1 MKYRRRIVPLA
12 IFLLLAIGASCA
24 QDLAFSIGS
33 WSFLP
38 DAAGKTPA
46 RGPGLFP
53 SFGATY
59 GVTRYL
65 EAGVAM
71 IPRITPKPFDELF
84 IEEHVGLSLF
94 GERVKTSGGP
104 AVYINTLLDAGF
116 LFGAHELLSGS
127 PEYSRAVFVRLTPIT
142 LGNPYYGRRDRMLSV
157 GLVYDYDAKSASL
170 FLTLIASD
178 FYLAPGRK
186 VR

>member
-1 MKYRRRIVPLA
+1 MKYRMRIVPLA
-12 IFLLLAIGASCA
+12 LFLLLAIGAAGA

-38 DAAGKTPA
+38 DTAGKLPA
-46 RGPGLFP
+46 EGPGLFP

-59 GVTRYL
+59 GITRYL

-71 IPRITPKPFDELF
+71 IPRLTPKPFDDIF
-84 IEEHVGLSLF
+84 IEEHVGFSLF
-94 GERVKTSGGP
+94 GERAKASGGP
-104 AVYINTLLDAGF
+104 AVYINSLLDAGF
-116 LFGAHELLSGS
+116 LFGAHKLLSGS
-127 PEYSRAVFVRLTPIT
+127 PDYSRAIFVRVTPIT

-157 GLVYDYDAKSASL
+157 GLVYDYDANSASL

-186 VR
+186 LR